1 MDTVIKALDFA
12 GNAELWAFNDIDMLR
27 VRVVSG
33 DELIEVYK
41 DGRCTFEIDAGKDS
55 RLVNYYDGSYTVRKD
70 QINEW
75 MKRED
80 SYEWLIKLEQ

>member
-1 MDTVIKALDFA
+1 MDTMIKALDFA
-12 GNAELWAFNDIDMLR
+12 GNAMWAVSDFDMLL
-27 VRVVSG
+27 VMVVSG
-33 DELIEVYK
+33 DELIVVCK

-80 SYEWLIKLEQ
+80 SYEWLRKVEQ